1 MADAPMLTRT
11 TPGTEQDEPVRT
23 IQPRRSLPGGRAVV
37 GAFLVVVATVGTF
50 GAYLTAT
57 AAPSTSY
64 VVAARS
70 FDVGDVMTEEDLV
83 GDGAGVR
90 PVALELPPEVAG
102 RALPADDGAVDLLVG
117 QLVVA
122 PLAAGDLLLESH
134 FADVAAADR
143 GVVLSLSL
151 PVERALAGRIEAGER
166 IDLVA
171 TFTAAGARG
180 SETRIVARDIS
191 IVAVNA
197 AGDGLSGGRITML
210 VEVEDLAAAQAVQHA
225 VDTAEIAVLRG
236 ADPAVPSPPAT
247 TAASSATATA
257 TSEAD

>member
-1 MADAPMLTRT
+1 MLTRAT
-11 TPGTEQDEPVRT
+11 SGIEQDEPART
-23 IQPRRSLPGGRAVV
+23 IQRRRSLPGGRAVV
-37 GAFLVVVATVGTF
+37 GAFLVIVATVGTF
-50 GAYLTAT
+50 GAYLSAT

-64 VVAARS
+64 VVAARA
-70 FDVGDVMTEEDLV
+70 FEVGEVVMQEDLV

-102 RALPADDGAVDLLVG
+102 RALPADDGAVDRLVG

-122 PLAAGDLLLESH
+122 PLAAGDLLLASH
-134 FADVAAADR
+134 FADVATADR

-151 PVERALAGRIEAGER
+151 PAERALAGRVAAGER

-180 SETRIVARDIS
+180 SETRIVARDIG

-197 AGDGLSGGRITML
+197 AGDGLSGGRVTLL
-210 VEVEDLAAAQAVQHA
+210 VEVDDLATAQAVQHA

-236 ADPAVPSPPAT
+236 ADPTVPSPPAT
-247 TAASSATATA
+247 TAASSDTAAATP
-257 TSEAD
+257 EAG